1 VRGKVTSFLRR
12 RRNIEELPRPTYTRL
27 VKALTE
33 VNASSL
39 WSVTRNAGQ
48 GRSINVFD
56 FFGFYVRED
65 SKTRTDPFIHGL
77 TEILTDLRD
86 ESSTRRS
93 KKYIDELL
101 ENLRLKQTE
110 FLKQTEQIGAATL
123 QGAIEGETELWKLC
137 LAEWG
142 LGSGRYKQRVAE
154 IIEKWFDG
162 HKAFSKRLDQ
172 RIQEA
177 WDETVTN
184 WLKKYTES

>member
-1 VRGKVTSFLRR
+1 MRGKVTSFLRR

-77 TEILTDLRD
+77 TEILTDLRV
-86 ESSTRRS
+86 
-93 KKYIDELL
+93 
-101 ENLRLKQTE
+101 KQTE
-110 FLKQTEQIGAATL
+110 FLKQTEQIGEKLVFGPQWTQVL
-123 QGAIEGETELWKLC
+123 ESSESGEVV
-137 LAEWG
+137 
-142 LGSGRYKQRVAE
+142 SR
-154 IIEKWFDG
+154 
-162 HKAFSKRLDQ
+162 
-172 RIQEA
+172 
-177 WDETVTN
+177 
-184 WLKKYTES
+184 